1 MSKRTET
8 DRFRSM
14 VRVHVGFVPRAAQ
27 SPPQPRKSRPW
38 STAVSVIRC
47 PGSNVHVQFAW
58 QNSPPGP
65 CTPAPPSGSNWVTE
79 TLSVLR
85 VSKRTETVR
94 LVVMARVQVRV
105 LPPQS
110 PPQESTP
117 KPGSGVA
124 VSVIRVPGLKVAVQ
138 VPGQL
143 MPPLPVT
150 LPLVGGITV
159 SATVGDPKVADTVR
173 LAVIVTVQGVPAAVP
188 PQAPHQL
195 SWTLGAVG
203 WGVRVTR
210 WPGSN
215 VAVHV
220 PGQLMPFG
228 PVMVPLTGRWTVS
241 TGRVTGRVTTRM
253 VTDFFFD
260 RLPGTVIYTLS
271 LHVALASQ
279 GA

>member
-38 STAVSVIRC
+38 ST
-47 PGSNVHVQFAW
+47 
-58 QNSPPGP
+58 
-65 CTPAPPSGSNWVTE
+65 
-79 TLSVLR
+79 
-85 VSKRTETVR
+85 
-94 LVVMARVQVRV
+94 
-105 LPPQS
+105 
-110 PPQESTP
+110 
-117 KPGSGVA
+117 A

-188 PQAPHQL
+188 PQAPPQL

-203 WGVRVTR
+203 WAVRVTR

-253 VTDFFFD
+253 VTEVVAV
-260 RLPGTVIYTLS
+260 RLPGKVAWTLTW
-271 LHVALASQ
+271 
-279 GA
+279 